1 MKLTPQML
9 SKALNG
15 QQRSKKED
23 GVNKSENTLQIDH
36 ISCISI
42 FKMII
47 IDSPSLIETFVDK
60 PLTPSNWFEVTQ
72 EKIDELAK
80 STGDFQ
86 WIHVGYFMV
95 SLLPVLSAQT
105 SKINNSSRTINY
117 GSDKIRFINPVQ
129 VNSKVRLHRKIKK
142 VNLMENGGYRVINNY
157 EMEIDGK
164 EKPAFVAETISLV
177 FP

>member
-1 MKLTPQML
+1 MI
-9 SKALNG
+9 
-15 QQRSKKED
+15 
-23 GVNKSENTLQIDH
+23 VIDN
-36 ISCISI
+36 
-42 FKMII
+42 
-47 IDSPSLIETFVDK
+47 PSLIETFIDK
-60 PLTPSNWFEVTQ
+60 PLTPSNWFEITQ
-72 EKIDELAK
+72 KKINEFAN

-86 WIHVGYFMV
+86 WIHIDIERAKKEMPEGKTIAHGYFMV
-95 SLLPVLSAQT
+95 SLLPVLSSQT

-117 GSDKIRFINPVQ
+117 GSNKIRFINPVQ
-129 VNSKVRLHRKIKK
+129 VNSRVRLHRKIKK

>member
-1 MKLTPQML
+1 
-9 SKALNG
+9 
-15 QQRSKKED
+15 
-23 GVNKSENTLQIDH
+23 
-36 ISCISI
+36 
-42 FKMII
+42 MII

-72 EKIDELAK
+72 EKIDEFAK

-86 WIHVGYFMV
+86 WIHVDIEKAKKEMPDGKTIAHGYFMV

-129 VNSKVRLHRKIKK
+129 VNSKVRLHRKIKR

-157 EMEIDGK
+157 EMEINGK

>member
-1 MKLTPQML
+1 
-9 SKALNG
+9 
-15 QQRSKKED
+15 
-23 GVNKSENTLQIDH
+23 
-36 ISCISI
+36 
-42 FKMII
+42 MII
-47 IDSPSLIETFVDK
+47 IDSPSLIETFIDK
-60 PLTPSNWFEVTQ
+60 PLTPSDWFEVTQ
-72 EKIDELAK
+72 EKIDEFAK

-86 WIHVGYFMV
+86 WIHVDVEKAKKEMPEGKTIAHGYFMV

-105 SKINNSSRTINY
+105 SRINNSSRTINY

-129 VNSKVRLHRKIKK
+129 VDSRVRLHRKIKK

-157 EMEIDGK
+157 EMEIDNK